1 MCLKDNYLKCL
12 LHLYAQEV
20 IREVEGGS
28 LLQASLDAANLKD
41 KLSDKSKIIYLGFVN
56 SRPIWLQKRSP

>member
-56 SRPIWLQKRSP
+56 SRP